1 VFAQSFAPTAH
12 SMAILKNMSG
22 GQRRFAHYSV
32 VAILAAASLSSMYQE
47 GAWCR
52 LSTTTTASTSAY
64 STMSK
69 SESSITTKTTSTT
82 TTTTNTTTA
91 TGRARMPPHPTDPS
105 WTEALGGGDNN
116 TTVAWCI
123 LHQNNS
129 SPYLPHFPHAM
140 ESFSLCWSY
149 FCRVRE
155 RIPNAACVFYLSPK
169 IKWNDTWNWE
179 FLSYTGC
186 AVDHVSPEP
195 PPYETLT
202 EYLDWEFIDMWNL
215 VATPWFEQ
223 PRDAHLLTQQVL
235 SHYYAHHP
243 MMMDHDAD
251 QLWIGLIY
259 RPLKATTPNRAF
271 LNLFELIQNI
281 QWRFPHA
288 TVHAV
293 DFGDLTMLEQAV
305 FFNQHDIIVMAHGA
319 ATTNAFFM
327 HTTWEEHDELN
338 STTTADDILPAKPK
352 PPPRPP
358 AALIE
363 IFPDSY
369 VQFMYQT
376 LVQRSGNGRW
386 YAMLYNNS
394 DSVMG
399 ENRRWVD
406 LRPNVERVLQ
416 AIAKAQDD
424 RLSHA
429 PIVLPAFV

>member
-1 VFAQSFAPTAH
+1 MS
-12 SMAILKNMSG
+12 IKNMR
-22 GQRRFAHYSV
+22 GQQQRFVRYIV
-32 VAILAAASLSSMYQE
+32 VAILAALSLTSVYQE

-52 LSTTTTASTSAY
+52 LSSLSGTNTVSFYTSA
-64 STMSK
+64 SGNN
-69 SESSITTKTTSTT
+69 SSGIKTT
-82 TTTTNTTTA
+82 TTT
-91 TGRARMPPHPTDPS
+91 RRMPPHPTDPS
-105 WTEALGGGDNN
+105 WTASLGDN

-155 RIPNAACVFYLSPK
+155 RIPDAACVFYLSPH

-186 AVDHVSPEP
+186 AVDHASPEP

-202 EYLDWEFIDMWNL
+202 EYLDWEFIDMWNP
-215 VATPWFEQ
+215 VTTQWFEQ
-223 PRDAHLLTQQVL
+223 PKDAHLLTQQVL
-235 SHYYAHHP
+235 SHYPHSI
-243 MMMDHDAD
+243 DHEAD

-259 RPLKATTPNRAF
+259 RPLKPTTPNRAF
-271 LNLFELIQNI
+271 LNIFELIQNI

-293 DFGDLTMLEQAV
+293 DFGELTMLEQAV

-327 HTTWEEHDELN
+327 HTTWEGDKVN
-338 STTTADDILPAKPK
+338 SSTAVDATPK
-352 PPPRPP
+352 PQRPP
-358 AALIE
+358 GALIE
-363 IFPDSY
+363 IFPDTY
-369 VQFMYQT
+369 EQFMYQT
-376 LVQRSGNGRW
+376 LVERSGNGRW
-386 YAMLYNNS
+386 YAMLKNNS

-416 AIAKAQDD
+416 AIQTAQDD
-424 RLSHA
+424 RLSNA